1 MSKINVSEK
10 DVQYYK
16 SLFEQEVVF
25 MGKKSEI
32 FTTIKNILNNEVS
45 SVGEGH
51 FTEMK
56 VEEDGSTIRASYL
69 LDGVVFNDATL
80 DDKTELVFSM
90 IGHFEENDNALVIDN
105 MELL

>member
-16 SLFEQEVVF
+16 GLFEQEVVYK
-25 MGKKSEI
+25 GKKNEI
-32 FTTIKNILNNEVS
+32 FTTIKNLLNDEVS

-51 FTEMK
+51 FTDLK
-56 VEEDGSTIRASYL
+56 VEEDGSTIRANYL

-90 IGHFEENDNALVIDN
+90 VGHFEENDNALVIDN